1 MTSTNKIRDY
11 PAYPF
16 HGVNFSKI
24 TLTTLLPE
32 RKDRFGGPGRN
43 RTDVQGFAIL
53 CITTLLPG
61 HLLNLFRSDNFATM
75 QVLRYNIDYLNNK
88 LLSIGATAAF

>member
-1 MTSTNKIRDY
+1 MTLTNKIRDY
-11 PAYPF
+11 PAFPF
-16 HGVNFSKI
+16 HGVKFSKT

-61 HLLNLFRSDNFATM
+61 QLVFFSSVT
-75 QVLRYNIDYLNNK
+75 
-88 LLSIGATAAF
+88 LSHRVRTKVFIEFIYISPFIK

>member
-1 MTSTNKIRDY
+1 MTLTNKY
-11 PAYPF
+11 PAFPF
-16 HGVNFSKI
+16 HGVNFSKT

-61 HLLNLFRSDNFATM
+61 QLVFCFVCKSQPPCKNKSIYR
-75 QVLRYNIDYLNNK
+75 IYLY
-88 LLSIGATAAF
+88 